1 MNRLACDPS
10 LQGSVD
16 RRNGVRTDPTIGIDN
31 GVGARRVGK
40 MLDQKPRIQRRVIDP
55 RSGETRAGRSVDR
68 RQRRRAIFG

>member
-1 MNRLACDPS
+1 
-10 LQGSVD
+10 
-16 RRNGVRTDPTIGIDN
+16 
-31 GVGARRVGK
+31 